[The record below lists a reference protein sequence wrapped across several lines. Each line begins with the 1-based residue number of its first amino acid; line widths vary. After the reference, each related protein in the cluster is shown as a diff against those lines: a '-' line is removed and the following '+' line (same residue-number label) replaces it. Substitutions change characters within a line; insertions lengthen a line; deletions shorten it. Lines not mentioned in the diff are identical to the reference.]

1 MGSVLGRI
9 DVETPRFTVEEKTD
23 AFEIRRYPPQ
33 MAAEVTYDGD
43 HFQRV
48 GSRSGFFAL
57 AGYIGRVGSRSGFF
71 ALAGYIGVLGP
82 ADDS

>member
-23 AFEIRRYPPQ
+23 AFGIRRYPPQ

-57 AGYIGRVGSRSGFF
+57 AC
-71 ALAGYIGVLGP
+71 YIGVLGP
-82 ADDS
+82 VDDS